1 MIRLLIH
8 ALLCIGT
15 SLAIAVMGF
24 AVWKFVQ
31 PHELPTAELERLW
44 AQGRDRLDRWQGA
57 FDAAKGPRKRRFRQA
72 NKRSGVRVRSCGS
85 PPSRVLFE
93 QEGGVLFPMTSTQ
106 RMSGPIVLGFRQRLS
121 GGPPRA
127 VCLRAGRAS
136 DHRRA
141 VMLLV
146 ISCSL
151 IVGLLVFIAPLVMRL
166 RRIEQAVSSLA
177 QGDLSTPIHVEGR
190 DVVGRLA
197 EGLRSMTARLQA
209 LFEARK
215 RFSDATSHELR
226 TPLARIAAALDLMEQ
241 HPDPQLIDGMRAD
254 VREVNELVDELLLL
268 GRLEDPQ
275 RRAMG
280 EPVDLVTLLQERA
293 AASARGGRLEPQ
305 LLLPGEG
312 VSFAGDRRLLARL
325 VDNLLSNAQRFA
337 RQRIQVELRAGA
349 DEISLFVTDDGP
361 GVPIDLEDRLFEPFA
376 SGGEGSGL
384 GL

>member
-1 MIRLLIH
+1 
-8 ALLCIGT
+8 
-15 SLAIAVMGF
+15 
-24 AVWKFVQ
+24 
-31 PHELPTAELERLW
+31 
-44 AQGRDRLDRWQGA
+44 
-57 FDAAKGPRKRRFRQA
+57 
-72 NKRSGVRVRSCGS
+72 
-85 PPSRVLFE
+85 
-93 QEGGVLFPMTSTQ
+93 
-106 RMSGPIVLGFRQRLS
+106 
-121 GGPPRA
+121 
-127 VCLRAGRAS
+127 
-136 DHRRA
+136 
-141 VMLLV
+141 MLLV

-280 EPVDLVTLLQERA
+280 EPVDLVT
-293 AASARGGRLEPQ
+293 
-305 LLLPGEG
+305 
-312 VSFAGDRRLLARL
+312 
-325 VDNLLSNAQRFA
+325 
-337 RQRIQVELRAGA
+337 
-349 DEISLFVTDDGP
+349 
-361 GVPIDLEDRLFEPFA
+361 
-376 SGGEGSGL
+376 
-384 GL
+384 